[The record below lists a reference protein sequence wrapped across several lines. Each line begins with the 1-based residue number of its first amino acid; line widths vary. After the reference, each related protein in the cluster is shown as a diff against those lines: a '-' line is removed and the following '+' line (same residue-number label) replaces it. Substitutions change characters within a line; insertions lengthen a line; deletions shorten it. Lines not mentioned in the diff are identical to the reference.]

1 MLGEQ
6 AFYCHSVEG
15 TVRESGLEADVTG
28 SVLSS
33 VYLLACNFFNL
44 KMWTK
49 GVEEMGQ

>member
-6 AFYCHSVEG
+6 TFYCHSVEG

-33 VYLLACNFFNL
+33 VYILACNFFNL